1 MKKALITGISGQDG
15 SYLAELL
22 LEKGYEVHGI
32 IRHISFEDTGYRLSN
47 IAHIQDK
54 IFLHGASLENQ
65 LSLYK
70 VVKEVQPDECY
81 HLAARSFVS
90 YGLDE
95 SSILTTNFNGTHHLL
110 EAICEIVPSCR
121 VYFAGSSE
129 MFGYAGTSPQNEF
142 TPFYPRSMYGIS
154 KLAGYHLVNIYRK
167 RYGIFICTGILYNHE
182 SPRRGFEF
190 VTRKITS
197 TAAKIKMGFKIKL
210 ILGNLEARRDWGY
223 APDYVRAMWMMLQQD
238 TPDDYIVATGR
249 TNSVKDFVDIT
260 FKMLNLNYKD
270 YVVTDQRFY
279 RSGEEVPLCGDS
291 QKIRSR
297 LGWKTTK
304 LLTEIIEEMVQE
316 DLKAEGLRCDYGS
329 RIIRS

>member
-32 IRHISFEDTGYRLSN
+32 IRKISFEDAGHRLSN
-47 IAHIQDK
+47 ISHIQDK
-54 IFLHGASLENQ
+54 ICLHGASLENQ

-70 VVKEVQPDECY
+70 VVKDVKPDECY
-81 HLAARSFVS
+81 HLAAMSFVN

-95 SSILTTNFNGTHHLL
+95 SSILTTNFNGTHYLL
-110 EAICEIVPSCR
+110 EAIREIIPSCR

-129 MFGYAGTSPQNEF
+129 MFGYAGISPQNEF
-142 TPFYPRSMYGIS
+142 TPFCPRSMYGIS

-197 TAAKIKMGFKIKL
+197 TAAKIKMGLKTKL
-210 ILGNLEARRDWGY
+210 ILGNLDARRDWGY

-238 TPDDYIVATGR
+238 IPDEYIVATGK
-249 TNSVKDFVDIT
+249 TNSVEDFVKIT
-260 FKMLNLNYKD
+260 FKMLNLNYED
-270 YVVTDQRFY
+270 YVVTDRRFY
-279 RSGEEVPLCGDS
+279 RAGEEVPLCGDS
-291 QKIRSR
+291 QKIRNR

-304 LLTEIIEEMVQE
+304 SITKIIEEMVKD
-316 DLKAEGLRCDYGS
+316 DLKIEGLRCGYGS
-329 RIIRS
+329 SII